1 MAAGGSDKDASV
13 FFLSPD
19 LNSCLFFQETIT
31 MTTNTAT
38 WI

>member
-1 MAAGGSDKDASV
+1 MAAGGSDKDASEL
-13 FFLSPD
+13 FLSPD
-19 LNSCLFFQETIT
+19 LNSCLLFQATIT